1 MMFEACVAGLGNRMK
16 TGTACQHCRRRSV
29 HRDRTHVLGMLY
41 ISMRQAGCIE
51 VLDSEIVHS
60 TTCRQQV
67 SYVDRE
73 MAYSQTGSTASV
85 VVRPEAPVTVFGGET
100 GFALVFIF
108 DPVFGTGN
116 LYK

>member
-1 MMFEACVAGLGNRMK
+1 M
-16 TGTACQHCRRRSV
+16 
-29 HRDRTHVLGMLY
+29 
-41 ISMRQAGCIE
+41 E
-51 VLDSEIVHS
+51 VLYDEKVHLA
-60 TTCRQQV
+60 TYLQQV
-67 SYVDRE
+67 SYIDRE